1 MPVFVVIIVFSVI
14 FYLYYKVK
22 SFQAKAPIEKKWWNA
37 KSSIALGL
45 FVAVFGFNRL
55 FITQT
60 TVSIV
65 IGILFIIVGTI
76 SIWTNFKAYKYYL
89 SYVESKKENME
100 KGM

>member
-22 SFQAKAPIEKKWWNA
+22 SFKTKAQIEKKWWNA

-60 TVSIV
+60 TVSII